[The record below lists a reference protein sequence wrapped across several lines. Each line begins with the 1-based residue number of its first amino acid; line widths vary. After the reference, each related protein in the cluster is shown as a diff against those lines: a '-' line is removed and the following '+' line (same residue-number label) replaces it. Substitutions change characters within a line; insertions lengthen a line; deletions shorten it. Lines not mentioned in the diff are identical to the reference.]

1 VIETLYV
8 GADEIRLSAGKFR
21 TSRRYI
27 RGVPSGL
34 FAIVKGRSIA
44 VTAVV
49 VGSSILP
56 RYRYSVDGVVIEP
69 AGSQSF
75 DAAVQDVTL

>member
-1 VIETLYV
+1 MTERLYF
-8 GADEIRLSAGKFR
+8 GPTEIRLSAGKFR

-49 VGSSILP
+49 VGSSLLP
-56 RYRYSVDGVVIEP
+56 RYRYSVDGAVVEP

-75 DAAVQDVTL
+75 DATVQDVNL